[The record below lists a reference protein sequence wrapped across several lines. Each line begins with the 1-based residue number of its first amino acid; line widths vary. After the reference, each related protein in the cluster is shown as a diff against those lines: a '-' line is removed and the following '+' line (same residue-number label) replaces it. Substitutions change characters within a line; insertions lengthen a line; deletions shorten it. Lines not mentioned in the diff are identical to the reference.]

1 MSKIAIIADSGCQ
14 IDINGEHEGIYIAP
28 LCIGHGSQTYLDQ
41 LEITSLDVF
50 DQMKETDDMFTTS
63 QPSTGSLMKAMEDA
77 KRDGY
82 DELIGIPIATG
93 LSSTL
98 NGMQVAADIVEMPI
112 TLIDSQGTAHV
123 QKKLVE
129 AARKLVEK
137 GQSVSEI
144 KEKLEDM
151 VKHSGTIIFTPNLNH
166 LKRVGVLRL
175 QSQCLAIC

>member
-50 DQMKETDDMFTTS
+50 NQMKDTDDMYTTS

-98 NGMQVAADIVEMPI
+98 
-112 TLIDSQGTAHV
+112 
-123 QKKLVE
+123 
-129 AARKLVEK
+129 
-137 GQSVSEI
+137 
-144 KEKLEDM
+144 M
-151 VKHSGTIIFTPNLNH
+151 VC
-166 LKRVGVLRL
+166 RL
-175 QSQCLAIC
+175 QLIQ